1 MKNTKQPNRFWS
13 GLSPWVLIGAVVILL
28 PTLGF
33 MAVENINR
41 QKENS
46 MRLLLEK
53 GAALIRS
60 FEAGTRFGMMGH
72 RREGFRLQQLLTV
85 TAQQPDIAYL
95 LVTDETGRIIA
106 HSDPA
111 RIATFYG
118 QNLDLAHIARSD
130 TIQWRLQNNAAG
142 QQIFE
147 VFRMFAPTRRPPG
160 RRSGPP
166 PAGHEMPGH
175 MMMRHWFSSPDQG
188 TQSQAPLGL
197 AIFVGLKMDA
207 VEAARYADTR
217 HTIVMATILLLVG
230 FAGIVLLL
238 MTQSYQTTRASLSR
252 IKAFSANL
260 VSHMPIGLLAT
271 DANGRI
277 ASINPA
283 ACSILALSATD
294 AIGQDVGRIAPPA
307 LVRQIKASDRHRRK
321 TEQEI
326 ACTLADGR
334 VIPLEVNVSRLR
346 DENETFLGH
355 VLLFKD
361 LREVRELRQAIERNQ
376 RLVTVGKL
384 AGGVA
389 HEIRNPLSSIK
400 GFATYF
406 KERYPDVAED
416 QKVAA
421 IMIQEVE
428 RLNKVVGQLLE
439 FSRPVQIKS
448 RPTALK
454 PFIQDSLKLVE
465 KIASDQRVALKIEIS
480 SGPLQA
486 NFDPDRINQVLLNLY
501 LNAIEAMPT
510 GGTLTL
516 TLTQADDRE
525 GLVIR
530 IGDTGRG
537 IDPEDL
543 NHMFDPYY
551 TTKASGTG
559 LGLAIVHNIVE
570 AHGGD
575 IRVASQP
582 GQGTQIS
589 IFLPHRETPSAS

>member
-1 MKNTKQPNRFWS
+1 
-13 GLSPWVLIGAVVILL
+13 
-28 PTLGF
+28 
-33 MAVENINR
+33 
-41 QKENS
+41 
-46 MRLLLEK
+46 
-53 GAALIRS
+53 
-60 FEAGTRFGMMGH
+60 
-72 RREGFRLQQLLTV
+72 
-85 TAQQPDIAYL
+85 
-95 LVTDETGRIIA
+95 
-106 HSDPA
+106 
-111 RIATFYG
+111 
-118 QNLDLAHIARSD
+118 
-130 TIQWRLQNNAAG
+130 
-142 QQIFE
+142 
-147 VFRMFAPTRRPPG
+147 
-160 RRSGPP
+160 
-166 PAGHEMPGH
+166 
-175 MMMRHWFSSPDQG
+175 
-188 TQSQAPLGL
+188 
-197 AIFVGLKMDA
+197 
-207 VEAARYADTR
+207 
-217 HTIVMATILLLVG
+217 
-230 FAGIVLLL
+230 
-238 MTQSYQTTRASLSR
+238 
-252 IKAFSANL
+252 
-260 VSHMPIGLLAT
+260 MPIGLLAT

-283 ACSILALSATD
+283 ACSILNLSATD
-294 AIGQDVGRIAPPA
+294 AIGQDVGRIAPPT
-307 LVRQIKASDRHRRK
+307 LVRQIKAIDRHRRK

-334 VIPLEVNVSRLR
+334 VIPLEVNVSRLQ

-465 KIASDQRVALKIEIS
+465 KIASDQRVALKIEIPPD
-480 SGPLQA
+480 PLQA

-530 IGDTGRG
+530 IGDTGCG

-559 LGLAIVHNIVE
+559 LGLAIVHNRVE

-582 GQGTQIS
+582 DQGTQIS